1 MDITNRPQ
9 SGPASNKLRRSL
21 GYCVL
26 ITAVLCMSGCG
37 DFFSKKPTEVE
48 AKAIINDI
56 GQVRENPNIGNPLP
70 EIYRAPAQRINING
84 KVKLFY
90 FTKNHT
96 VTAMSALVKEQLG
109 NKISS
114 NIATN
119 QLIIEC
125 ASDADADAVLQ
136 FLEHVDVPPIQ
147 VNIDCLILERFGD
160 ETMDWETSIMIENFL
175 GQGITLGANR
185 GTFSN
190 TVGTVGN
197 LTSLNPAFPGASLR
211 ETKRSTFGLDFGYWL
226 NEGIPGHQVRAVVDM
241 LISRGYLKILLNPTL
256 ETVNGKKAMVMIR
269 DHAPIEKIVTG
280 KGGASDAYSLTEYQW
295 VEDILTVTPSVY
307 ADGSVGIKTDITIG
321 SRSKP
326 EGVVQTSIIT
336 ERSISVEEN
345 RIAPGKSLIIGGMRK
360 SEKRSVVRGV
370 PFFKD
375 LPIIG
380 ALFSSKDFEEKATEI
395 IFILTPTIS
404 NNGMDHVEMI
414 DEIRRKHDMTKYD
427 SSLSAMIAD
436 PFGTSAYTESVE
448 RTALEAESAK
458 FKAEKQAELAEA
470 EVAAARK
477 DMAAAEAEKIA
488 AQEAMR
494 KAQTEAEKSKAE
506 KDNAIADAHKAE
518 ALADKAKAEAV
529 KAKADFE
536 AAKAA
541 TEAEKAKLQ
550 AQQKA
555 LEEKAKQ
562 EAEKAKP
569 ENPQSKAPQAVPLP
583 NT

>member
-1 MDITNRPQ
+1 MI
-9 SGPASNKLRRSL
+9 L
-21 GYCVL
+21 CV
-26 ITAVLCMSGCG
+26 SGCG
-37 DFFSKKPTEVE
+37 DFFAKKPTEVE

-56 GQVRENPNIGNPLP
+56 GRVKENPNLLNPLP
-70 EIYRAPAQRINING
+70 EIYRAPAQRINVNG

-96 VTAMSALVKEQLG
+96 VTQISTLVKEQLG
-109 NKISS
+109 NKVSS

-125 ASDADADAVLQ
+125 ANDADADSVLQ
-136 FLEHVDVPPIQ
+136 FLEHADVAPIQ

-175 GQGITLGANR
+175 GAEIALGKNR
-185 GTFSN
+185 GTFDP
-190 TVGTVGN
+190 
-197 LTSLNPAFPGASLR
+197 LTGILESLEPAFPGASLR
-211 ETKRSTFGLDFGYWL
+211 EAERATFGLDFGYWL

-256 ETVNGKKAMVMIR
+256 ETVNGKKATVTIR
-269 DHAPIEKIVTG
+269 DNVPLEQTVTG
-280 KGGASDAYSLTEYQW
+280 PQIDPYGITKYQW
-295 VEDILTVTPSVY
+295 VEDTLTVTPSVY

-326 EGVVQTSIIT
+326 EGVVQTAIIT

-345 RIAPGKSLIIGGMRK
+345 RIDPGKSLIIGGMRK

-380 ALFSSKDFEEKATEI
+380 VLFSSKDFEEKATEI

-404 NNGMDHVEMI
+404 TNGMDHVEMI
-414 DEIRRKHDMTKYD
+414 DEIKRKHDMTKYD
-427 SSLSAMIAD
+427 SSLAAMIAD
-436 PFGTSAYTESVE
+436 PFGTDAYTESVE

-458 FKAEKQAELAEA
+458 FKAEKQAELAAA
-470 EVAAARK
+470 EVAAARE
-477 DMAAAEAEKIA
+477 DMTTAEAQKTA

-494 KAQTEAEKSKAE
+494 QAQTEAQKSKAE
-506 KDNAIADAHKAE
+506 KDNAIADAHKAK
-518 ALADKAKAEAV
+518 ALADKAKAEAE

-541 TEAEKAKLQ
+541 MNAEKAKLE

-562 EAEKAKP
+562 EAEKAAAEKINQEAEKAKA
-569 ENPQSKAPQAVPLP
+569 ENQQSAAPQPDAPKAL
-583 NT
+583 

>member
-37 DFFSKKPTEVE
+37 DFFAKKPTEVE

-70 EIYRAPAQRINING
+70 EIYRAPAKRINING

-90 FTKNHT
+90 FTKNLT
-96 VTAMSALVKEQLG
+96 VLEISKIVKEQLG

-114 NIATN
+114 NTATN

-125 ASDADADAVLQ
+125 ANDADADAVLG
-136 FLEHVDVPPIQ
+136 FLELVDVAPIQ

-175 GQGITLGANR
+175 GAEIALGKNR
-185 GTFSN
+185 GTFP
-190 TVGTVGN
+190 GGI
-197 LTSLNPAFPGASLR
+197 LTSLEPAFPGASLR
-211 ETKRSTFGLDFGYWL
+211 EKPRSTFGLDFGYWL

-256 ETVNGKKAMVMIR
+256 ETVNGKKAMVQIR
-269 DHAPIEKIVTG
+269 DNVPLAQTVTG
-280 KGGASDAYSLTEYQW
+280 QINIEPYQITKYQW
-295 VEDILTVTPSVY
+295 VEDTLTVTPSVY
-307 ADGSVGIKTDITIG
+307 ADGSVGIKTSIKIG
-321 SRSKP
+321 SKSKP
-326 EGVVQTSIIT
+326 EGVTQASVIT
-336 ERSISVEEN
+336 ERSIEIEEN

-404 NNGMDHVEMI
+404 NNGMDHLEMI
-414 DEIRRKHDMTKYD
+414 EEIKRKHDMTKYD
-427 SSLSAMIAD
+427 SSLAAMIAD

-458 FKAEKQAELAEA
+458 FKAEKQTKVAEA
-470 EVAAARK
+470 EVAAARE
-477 DMAAAEAEKIA
+477 DMVAAEAQKTA
-488 AQEAMR
+488 AEEAMR
-494 KAQTEAEKSKAE
+494 KAQTEAERSKAE
-506 KDNAIADAHKAE
+506 KDSAVADAHKAK
-518 ALADKAKAEAV
+518 ALADKAKAEAE

-541 TEAEKAKLQ
+541 TEAEKAKLE

-555 LEEKAKQ
+555 LWEKANT
-562 EAEKAKP
+562 
-569 ENPQSKAPQAVPLP
+569 ENPQSKAPHETAPP